1 MIDRVNYLLKK
12 VDFFKKQYGPPRI
25 LKIWKKT
32 NLVILVEFNGE
43 KYILKDSL
51 RGYGLY
57 ELMYMKLL
65 RMEGYPVPEPVDFYP
80 IELVTDE
87 DWAYG
92 NISRYRGILVY
103 KYVEGICLCEDMSEK
118 NVSLAL
124 DLMKRL
130 HQDPRHRRNKSFIPD
145 YERAEVNRLMFYV
158 KRLGI
163 NGEIKLLLEYLSE
176 LYLGEKIDYILIHGD
191 YRPQNLL
198 LTNSKI
204 CMIDLEGVSDGA
216 DKYKDAGTFAAESL
230 RIGFNSIEIFLK
242 KHGYEI
248 DSIRYIFYLIRRFLV
263 ILKYDKRPNVRK
275 KIMNLMSRVL
285 YERVKR

>member
-1 MIDRVNYLLKK
+1 MRERLDYLLER
-12 VDFFKKQYGPPRI
+12 VDFFKTKHGPPRI

-103 KYVEGICLCEDMSEK
+103 RYVEGECLCNNMTDR
-118 NVSLAL
+118 NVSKAL
-124 DLMKRL
+124 DLMKRIHL
-130 HQDPRHRRNKSFIPD
+130 DPRHKRSRPFIPN
-145 YERAEVNRLMFYV
+145 YKNAEVGRLMYYI

-163 NGEIKLLLEYLSE
+163 EGETASLLKSLAE
-176 LYLGEKIDYILIHGD
+176 LYLDEKIDYILIHGD

-198 LTNSKI
+198 LTDSKI
-204 CMIDLEGVSDGA
+204 CMIDLEGISDGA
-216 DKYKDAGTFAAESL
+216 DKYKDAGTFAAESF
-230 RIGFNSIEIFLK
+230 RIGYNKIEELLTSY
-242 KHGYEI
+242 GYNV
-248 DSIRYIFYLIRRFLV
+248 DSIRYIFYLMRRFLV
-263 ILKYDKRPNVRK
+263 ILRYDNRESIKRR
-275 KIMNLMSRVL
+275 ITNLILTILRSRI
-285 YERVKR
+285 KR

>member
-1 MIDRVNYLLKK
+1 MIDRVNYLLERI
-12 VDFFKKQYGPPRI
+12 DFFKNRHGPPRI

-65 RMEGYPVPEPVDFYP
+65 RMEGYPVPEPIDFYP
-80 IELVTDE
+80 IELVMDE

-103 KYVEGICLCEDMSEK
+103 RYVEGRCLCDDMSEE
-118 NVSLAL
+118 NINLAL
-124 DLMKRL
+124 NLMRKF
-130 HQDPRHRRNKSFIPD
+130 HQDPRHKRNKPFIPD
-145 YERAEVNRLMFYV
+145 YKRAEVGRLMYYV

-163 NGEIKLLLEYLSE
+163 NGGTKALLNDLAE

-230 RIGFNSIEIFLK
+230 RIGFNWIENFLK
-242 KHGYEI
+242 RYGYDI
-248 DSIRYIFYLIRRFLV
+248 NSIRYLFYLIRRFLV
-263 ILKYDKRPNVRK
+263 ILKYDKRPSVRNR
-275 KIMNLMSRVL
+275 IMSLMNDFL
-285 YERVKR
+285 YDRIKR

>member
-1 MIDRVNYLLKK
+1 MRERLDYLLER
-12 VDFFKKQYGPPRI
+12 VDFFKTKHGPPRI

-103 KYVEGICLCEDMSEK
+103 RYVEGECLCNNMTDR
-118 NVSLAL
+118 NVSKAL
-124 DLMKRL
+124 DLMKRIHL
-130 HQDPRHRRNKSFIPD
+130 DPRHKRSRPFIPD
-145 YERAEVNRLMFYV
+145 YKNAEVGRLMYYI

-163 NGEIKLLLEYLSE
+163 EGEAASLLKSLAE
-176 LYLGEKIDYILIHGD
+176 LYLDEKIDYILIHGD

-198 LTNSKI
+198 LTDSKI
-204 CMIDLEGVSDGA
+204 CMIDLEGISDGA
-216 DKYKDAGTFAAESL
+216 DKYKDAGTFAAESF
-230 RIGFNSIEIFLK
+230 RIGYNKIEELLTSY
-242 KHGYEI
+242 GYNV
-248 DSIRYIFYLIRRFLV
+248 DSIRYIFYLMRRFLV
-263 ILKYDKRPNVRK
+263 ILRYDNRESIKRRITDLILTILRNR
-275 KIMNLMSRVL
+275 I
-285 YERVKR
+285 KR

>member
-1 MIDRVNYLLKK
+1 MLDRVQYLIDM
-12 VDFFKKQYGPPRI
+12 VEFFKGKYEPPRI
-25 LKIWKKT
+25 LRIWKKT
-32 NLVILVEFNGE
+32 NLVILVEFDGE

-65 RMEGYPVPEPVDFYP
+65 RLEGYPVPEPIDFYP

-103 KYVEGICLCEDMSEK
+103 RYVEGKCLCEDMNEK
-118 NVSLAL
+118 NITLAL
-124 DLMKRL
+124 ELMKRM
-130 HQDPRHRRNKSFIPD
+130 HEDPRHVRKKPFIPG
-145 YERAEVNRLMFYV
+145 YKEAEVNRLKYYI

-163 NGEIKLLLEYLSE
+163 NGEIKRLLEELAKRYLD
-176 LYLGEKIDYILIHGD
+176 EKIDYTLIHGD

-198 LTNSKI
+198 LTGSKI

-216 DKYKDAGTFAAESL
+216 DKYKDAGTFSAESL
-230 RIGFNSIEIFLK
+230 RIGYNDIEDLMSKF
-242 KHGYEI
+242 GYDI
-248 DSIRYIFYLIRRFLV
+248 NSIRYLFYLIRRFLV
-263 ILKYDKRPNVRK
+263 ILRYDKRIETKNR
-275 KIMNLMSRVL
+275 ITNLMESFLR
-285 YERVKR
+285 ERVKR